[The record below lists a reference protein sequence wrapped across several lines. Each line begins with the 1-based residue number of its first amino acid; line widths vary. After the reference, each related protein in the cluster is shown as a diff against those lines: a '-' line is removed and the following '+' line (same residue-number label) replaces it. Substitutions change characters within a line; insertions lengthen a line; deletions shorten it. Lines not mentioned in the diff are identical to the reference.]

1 MTVSG
6 SVLSPFQAA
15 RYERQTGTN
24 CSGATYCLSVVF
36 DERMNPPYLIC
47 ELANS
52 HGGDSAVL
60 QNLVKAIKKIDYP
73 RLGVKF
79 QPFKPDTM
87 SLPDYEWH
95 TVYKQLYFSPHVWRH
110 VIETAKSDVGDVWLD
125 VFDQYGIDIAGEHL
139 SDITGIK
146 LQPSVLENQEVYRGL
161 ESFDLGHKILIVNV
175 SGYCI
180 DNIEN
185 IVAKFLCL
193 EPSELVLQVGFQA
206 YPTQAKDTALNKIAI
221 LRKRFS
227 TQKLCFADHYEG
239 DQLFA
244 CRVPLM
250 ATVLGCEF
258 IEKHVC
264 LSRTDAVYDFHSALE
279 IRGLETLATELILA
293 SNCFSSKF
301 VSEREAHYL
310 VSTQQIPITKT
321 SLRKGQ
327 LVSEKD
333 LIYRRTGQSGLTK
346 QSIDIRQKE
355 RFILKKAIGQHKS
368 ISESVFRPASIGTL
382 VACRLDSSRLKRKA
396 LLPIQGISSVERCLT
411 NCRLFPGVDVVVLT
425 TSNLDEDSVL
435 QDYTLNGEVE
445 FWQGDP
451 HDVIRRYVG
460 ACAAFEIDVVVRVT
474 ADCPVVSPEI
484 TEVLLERHFRSGA
497 DYTGVRN
504 GAVGTCPEIY
514 NAEALRRVLELVGEA
529 KYAEYMTYYFTNNPD
544 VFKVELVDLP
554 PELIRNYRL
563 TLDYE
568 EDLELFERLYMRL
581 DECSMEPNLYNV
593 FSILDADAEL
603 ASHNQHRK
611 LKYKTDED
619 LVKALATETRIPR
632 VV

>member
-24 CSGATYCLSVVF
+24 CYGATYCLSVVF

-206 YPTQAKDTALNKIAI
+206 YPTQAKDTALNKIAV

-310 VSTQQIPITKT
+310 VSTQQIPITKNYLINRT
-321 SLRKGQ
+321 LDTGFRSTYKLLDNQFIEMLGPYGGSNIIISNSSQLSRYHIGKIASYSL
-327 LVSEKD
+327 S
-333 LIYRRTGQSGLTK
+333 LI
-346 QSIDIRQKE
+346 I
-355 RFILKKAIGQHKS
+355 FIYFLITPPSFDFGELKVFKLFIHVN
-368 ISESVFRPASIGTL
+368 ESV
-382 VACRLDSSRLKRKA
+382 
-396 LLPIQGISSVERCLT
+396 Q
-411 NCRLFPGVDVVVLT
+411 
-425 TSNLDEDSVL
+425 
-435 QDYTLNGEVE
+435 
-445 FWQGDP
+445 
-451 HDVIRRYVG
+451 
-460 ACAAFEIDVVVRVT
+460 
-474 ADCPVVSPEI
+474 VSK
-484 TEVLLERHFRSGA
+484 S
-497 DYTGVRN
+497 
-504 GAVGTCPEIY
+504 
-514 NAEALRRVLELVGEA
+514 
-529 KYAEYMTYYFTNNPD
+529 
-544 VFKVELVDLP
+544 
-554 PELIRNYRL
+554 
-563 TLDYE
+563 
-568 EDLELFERLYMRL
+568 
-581 DECSMEPNLYNV
+581 
-593 FSILDADAEL
+593 
-603 ASHNQHRK
+603 
-611 LKYKTDED
+611 
-619 LVKALATETRIPR
+619 
-632 VV
+632 